1 MDPFPVYLDES
12 NIAQATLGRAVVN
25 YNLYGEA
32 GDLPDVVHCETI
44 ETRSRLHNWE
54 LGRHRHGR
62 LHQILLVERGGG
74 TAHLDGRTS
83 PLSAMTGVNVPI
95 GSIHGFTFE
104 PETEGWVVTLAAETI
119 DDTLDRTDPLHRAVG
134 RPALFRA
141 TEEIRSVMR
150 SIFEEYDGRAFGRAQ
165 MLRSQS
171 GILLALVAR
180 GLQSGRPASE
190 ALGIDPRFVRFERL
204 IEERFTEH
212 WSVSDYADELG
223 MTPTHLSRLAR
234 AATGQPASRVIE
246 ERVIRE
252 ARRNLVYTELSV
264 SVVAYALGFS
274 DPAYF
279 SGLFKRATGMSPLR
293 FRELANGKDGNAAS

>member
-1 MDPFPVYLDES
+1 MDLLPSSLDES
-12 NIAQATLGRAVVN
+12 NIAQAALGRAVVN
-25 YNLYGEA
+25 CNLYGEA

-62 LHQILLVERGGG
+62 LHQVLLVEQGGG
-74 TAHLDGRTS
+74 TAHLEGRTHTLS
-83 PLSAMTGVNVPI
+83 PMTGVNVPI

-104 PETEGWVVTLAAETI
+104 PGTGGWVVTLAGETI
-119 DDTLDRTDPLHRAVG
+119 DDALDRTDPLHRVIG
-134 RPALFRA
+134 RTAIFGL
-141 TEEIRSVMR
+141 TEEMRSVTR
-150 SIFEEYDGRAFGRAQ
+150 SIFAEYDGRSFGRAQ

-180 GLQSGRPASE
+180 CLQSDLPAAE
-190 ALGIDPRFVRFERL
+190 ALGADPRFVRFERL
-204 IEERFTEH
+204 IEEHFTEH

-223 MTPTHLSRLAR
+223 MTATHLTRLAR

-279 SGLFKRATGMSPLR
+279 SRLFKRATGMSPRR
-293 FRELANGKDGNAAS
+293 FRELANGGDTSTAA